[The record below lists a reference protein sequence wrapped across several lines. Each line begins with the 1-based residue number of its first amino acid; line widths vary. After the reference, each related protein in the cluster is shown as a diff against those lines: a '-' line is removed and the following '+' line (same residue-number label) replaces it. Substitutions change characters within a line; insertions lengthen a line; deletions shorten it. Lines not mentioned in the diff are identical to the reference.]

1 MKQTNLETDDRSA
14 DPWYRFGMVWMI
26 IALPLIVVV
35 ASLITVS
42 IAFKNAP
49 IVIDRTNYES
59 VISEA
64 VE

>member
-1 MKQTNLETDDRSA
+1 MKPANMKSEDRSS

-49 IVIDRTNYES
+49 IVIEKTNYES